1 VRIEVADNGPGVPE
15 ALRPQIFDPF
25 FTTKPIGSGTGLGL
39 SVCHGIV
46 SSHGGTITVAER
58 PGGGALFSV
67 TLPACSPVPEALAVR
82 EPERSGG
89 GWSILLVDDEPEVV
103 MMLKEIL
110 AKDGYEVVTSGDGV
124 EALQLLGERHF
135 DAILCDIRMPRLD
148 GPGLLQALQERS
160 PELARKLLLMT
171 GDVLR
176 AAAAL
181 PPEVGAR
188 LLEKPLDPTEVRRR
202 VRDLIDAN
210 R

>member
-1 VRIEVADNGPGVPE
+1 
-15 ALRPQIFDPF
+15 LRSQIFDPF

-82 EPERSGG
+82 ELERSGG
-89 GWSILLVDDEPEVV
+89 AWSILLVDDEPEVV

-124 EALQLLGERHF
+124 EALQLLRDRHF

-160 PELARKLLLMT
+160 LELARKLLLMT

-176 AAAAL
+176 AAEAL

-188 LLEKPLDPTEVRRR
+188 LLEKPLDPAEVRRR